1 MVLIDAHDSNE
12 RTFLASL
19 QGVDLTKHGKRP
31 GHSSNQTSTGLDA
44 FMRQNFEE
52 ISKAAAG

>member
-44 FMRQNFEE
+44 FFRANFEQ
-52 ISKAAAG
+52 ISQAAS